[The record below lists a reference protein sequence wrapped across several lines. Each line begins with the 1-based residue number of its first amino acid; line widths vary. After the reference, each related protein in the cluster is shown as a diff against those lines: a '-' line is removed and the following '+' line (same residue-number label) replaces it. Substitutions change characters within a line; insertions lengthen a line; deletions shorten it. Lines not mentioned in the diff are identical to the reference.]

1 MDADAVRKD
10 FPVLER
16 HPDFVY
22 LDNACQTFRPRQ
34 VIEAMNEY
42 YLDYP
47 ACGGRS
53 VHRLATQV
61 SIKVD
66 EAREKVAKFL
76 GAHRAEEIVF
86 TKNCTE
92 AINLVAKGLGLHKG
106 EEVLTADFEHN
117 SNLTPW
123 QQLEST
129 VGIRRSFVPSSA
141 EGVFSIE
148 EFKKRIGRNVKVVSM
163 VHVNNVTGTSIPAK
177 EVAEIAHDHGALV
190 LFDGAQSA
198 PHTKVDVGSI
208 DADFFAT
215 SGHKMLGPAG
225 VGMMYG
231 KLELLKHLEPLVT
244 GGGSVA
250 TSTFE
255 RAEILGPP
263 ERFEGGLQ
271 NYPGII
277 GTGAAVDYLS
287 SLGMDEVESH
297 DLEMNRFVTKELA
310 DLPGL
315 KLVGPREPELR
326 GSVFCFNLAGMGSH
340 DIAMILD
347 DMAGVMIRSGMHCA
361 HPFFLSRGLN
371 GAARASF
378 YVYNNMADCRK
389 FVEAVKGMSTA
400 FVT

>member
-1 MDADAVRKD
+1 MDADALRKD
-10 FPVLER
+10 FPVLTR
-16 HPDFVY
+16 HPDYVY
-22 LDNACQTFRPRQ
+22 LDNACQTLRPRQ
-34 VIEAMNEY
+34 VVEAMDEY

-66 EAREKVAKFL
+66 EARERVARFL
-76 GAHRAEEIVF
+76 GAHGPNEIVF

-92 AINLVAKGLGLHKG
+92 AINLVAKGLGLGKDD
-106 EEVLTADFEHN
+106 EVLTTDFEHN

-123 QQLEST
+123 QQLESS
-129 VGIRRSFVPSSA
+129 VGIKRSYVPSSRK
-141 EGVFSIE
+141 GVFSIE
-148 EFKKRIGRNVKVVSM
+148 EFKERMTKSVKVVSM

-177 EVAEIAHDHGALV
+177 EVAEVAHDRGALV
-190 LFDGAQSA
+190 MFDGAQSA
-198 PHTKVDVGSI
+198 PHIKVDVKRL
-208 DADFFAT
+208 DADFYAI
-215 SGHKMLGPAG
+215 SAHKMLGPSG
-225 VGMMYG
+225 VGALYG
-231 KLELLKHLEPLVT
+231 RLELLKCLEPLVT

-255 RAEILGPP
+255 KAEMLEPP
-263 ERFEGGLQ
+263 DRFEGGLQ

-277 GTGAAVDYLS
+277 GTGVALEYLAAI
-287 SLGMDEVESH
+287 GMDEVAEH
-297 DLEMNRFVTKELA
+297 DLDLNRFVTRELA

-315 KLVGPREPELR
+315 GLVGPYDPELR
-326 GSVFCFNLAGMGSH
+326 GGVFCFNLSGMSSH

-378 YVYNNMADCRK
+378 YIYNDLQDCKK
-389 FVEAVKGMSTA
+389 FVGAVKRISST
-400 FVT
+400 FTT